1 MKYARVT
8 YTGKLKN
15 ANIKLPKSK
24 SISNRLLVMNALGDN
39 CFTIKHLSESDDT
52 KALLHGLQQVH
63 DKQTLVDIGDAGTAA
78 RFISVLMAVKGFE
91 GVLTGSPRM
100 QERPM
105 FALID
110 ALRELGAQIHCLEK
124 PGHLPVRFSKS
135 MMHGGDVEVRADIS
149 SQFTSA
155 LMMAGPYLAGGLNLH
170 LTGDIASAPYI
181 TMTLKLME
189 ACGVKCQ
196 WRRKVIT
203 IPQGRYLPTDFVVE
217 SDWSST
223 APFYALSSL
232 AGSVTFEFDGLS
244 MSELQGDKRA
254 IDIFQ
259 QLGVLTKPSPQG
271 VRTTGGGPVK
281 SFVEIDFSESPD
293 LAQAYIVA
301 TASQLSEGLFTGL
314 HTLHHKETDRYQ
326 AILTELKGIGIA
338 TRNDGFS
345 TIRITPGAPLPS
357 PSIHTYGDHRMAM
370 AFAVLALKTH
380 QVEIENPDV
389 VAKSFPGFWDELL
402 KTGLDVEFYE
412 LP

>member
-1 MKYARVT
+1 MKFAKVT
-8 YTGKLKN
+8 YTRELKN
-15 ANIKLPKSK
+15 ARIQLPKSK
-24 SISNRLLVMNALGDN
+24 SISNRLLVMNELGNN
-39 CFTIKHLSESDDT
+39 CFTIKQLSESDDT
-52 KALLHGLQQVH
+52 KALLHGLQQMH

-78 RFISVLMAVKGFE
+78 RFICVLMAVKGFE
-91 GVLTGSPRM
+91 GVLTGSSRM

-105 FALID
+105 FALFD
-110 ALRELGAQIHCLEK
+110 ALRELGAQIDCLKK

-135 MMHGGDVEVRADIS
+135 KMQGGDVEVRADIS

-181 TMTLKLME
+181 AMTLKLME
-189 ACGVKCQ
+189 SSGIKCQ
-196 WRRKVIT
+196 WRGKVIT

-232 AGSVTFEFDGLS
+232 AGSVTFEFDDLR

-259 QLGVLTKPSPQG
+259 KLGVLSKSSSQG
-271 VRTTGGGPVK
+271 VRITGGGPVK

-301 TASQLSEGLFTGL
+301 TAAQLSEGLFTGL

-345 TIRITPGAPLPS
+345 TIRITSGTPLPR

-380 QVEIENPDV
+380 QVEIENSDV
-389 VAKSFPGFWDELL
+389 VAKSFPGFWDELQ